1 MKLKSIAILVVL
13 AVPGLATLQ
22 AQVRLPHVLSDH
34 AVLQRDRPIHVWG
47 WSTPESHIVAH
58 FHGQDASATANK
70 YGEWSLYLNPEQAGG
85 PFALTVSGDGPP
97 IMVNDLLVG
106 DVWLASGQSNME
118 FPLQGFPGAPLKDQ
132 EKEIAA
138 SNQPRLR
145 LLRLEHKGSDLPAV
159 DQPATWT
166 QCTPATAREFSA
178 VAYFFGREISARENV
193 PIGLIDSSWGGTPA
207 DPWLS
212 LYAFGENP
220 LLLPAL
226 ASRARFAQ
234 GQSDLAVIE
243 AAEKA
248 ENATAAA
255 AGKPAPSHPW
265 HPEASSWQ
273 PSALYNAMIAPLAP
287 LSIKGFLWYQGETN
301 SAHDRAPYYKSLLS
315 GLIADWRE
323 RFAQGNLPFY
333 YVQISSFESPG
344 EDWGRVRDQQ
354 RRVLDVAT
362 TGMAVTLDI
371 GESSNVHPPDKQ
383 TVAARLAAA
392 ARHMTYGEEIPFS
405 GPLFREATID
415 CQAGH
420 TCGMRVWFDHADGLS
435 THHNDLS
442 SFEIAGADHKFVPA
456 KAVIDGETVRVNA
469 EGVPAPVY
477 VRFGWASVVNA
488 NLYNA
493 AGFPASTFT
502 SEDLSTP

>member
-1 MKLKSIAILVVL
+1 MNLTFFIAVILL
-13 AVPGLATLQ
+13 ITSSFASLR

-47 WSTPESHIVAH
+47 WSTAGEHIVAQ
-58 FHGQDASATANK
+58 FHQQDASATANK

-85 PFALTVSGDGPP
+85 PFTLRVSGQGTSVTVS
-97 IMVNDLLVG
+97 DLLVG

-118 FPLQGFPGAPLKDQ
+118 FPLQGFTGAPLKDQ
-132 EKEIAA
+132 EKEIAG

-145 LLRLEHKGSDLPAV
+145 LLRVEHNGSDVPVV

-166 QCTPATAREFSA
+166 QCTPETARSFSA
-178 VAYFFGREISARENV
+178 VAYFFGREISTRENV
-193 PIGLIDSSWGGTPA
+193 PVGLIDSSWGGTPA
-207 DPWLS
+207 DPWVS

-234 GQSDLAVIE
+234 GLSDLAVTV

-248 ENATAAA
+248 EDAAAAA

-265 HPEASSWQ
+265 HPDPPSWQ
-273 PSALYNAMIAPLAP
+273 PSALYNGMIAPFTP

-301 SAHDRAPYYKSLLS
+301 SGHDRAPYYKNLLS

-323 RFAQGNLPFY
+323 RFAQGDLPFY
-333 YVQISSFESPG
+333 YVQISSFTSPG

-354 RRVLDVAT
+354 RRVLDVAS
-362 TGMAVTLDI
+362 TGMAVTLDV
-371 GESSNVHPPDKQ
+371 GAPGNVHPPDKQ
-383 TVAARLAAA
+383 TVAARLAAV
-392 ARHMTYGEEIPFS
+392 ARHTTYREEIPFS

-415 CQAGH
+415 CPTSDA
-420 TCGMRVWFDHADGLS
+420 CGMRVWFDHAEGLS
-435 THHNDLS
+435 THGRNLD
-442 SFEIAGADHKFVPA
+442 SFEIAGSDRKFVPA
-456 KAVIDGETVRVNA
+456 KAVIEGDTVRVRA
-469 EGVPAPVY
+469 EGVAAPMY
-477 VRFGWASVVNA
+477 VRFGWTSVVSD
-488 NLYNA
+488 NLYNS

-502 SEDLSTP
+502 SEDFSTP